1 MGSEHKAADGQTAE
15 GMVEGTKF
23 VEEKN
28 TFVPAYL
35 PPLPRLSVI
44 KDARCEMRKE
54 EKTISTSAISH
65 PLFLRGVCQWFG
77 CETHC
82 ESIEEFLSHLCLHH
96 RFSETS
102 IAESNVQQELVG
114 RLENQLEMERTR
126 LAAMM
131 EHLKLLSECQRNQRE
146 ENLSIINSLQS
157 QNHKNMFSL
166 SEEDLL
172 QKFKSSNNEG
182 SQMYLNQREDRS
194 SRPPQ
199 TYASLIRMV
208 GNLKQYFL

>member
-1 MGSEHKAADGQTAE
+1 MGSEHKAADGQIAE

-23 VEEKN
+23 VDEKN

-54 EKTISTSAISH
+54 EKTISSPAISH

-114 RLENQLEMERTR
+114 RPENQLEMERTR

-146 ENLSIINSLQS
+146 NLSIINSLHS
-157 QNHKNMFSL
+157 LNH
-166 SEEDLL
+166 
-172 QKFKSSNNEG
+172 
-182 SQMYLNQREDRS
+182 
-194 SRPPQ
+194 
-199 TYASLIRMV
+199 
-208 GNLKQYFL
+208 